1 MTEKQAEFITVDE
14 KAIFTGRTTALEPA
28 RTDIPPAGVPME
40 HEPSTSVVIT
50 AMNRGY
56 SPEFVEKMMA
66 LQERHE
72 ANEARKEFFKALADF
87 KSEMPPVTK
96 DKYNSFFK
104 SHYTS
109 LGNLL
114 DTYNPVLGRNGL
126 SLQFPTPV
134 QSDKTMTVE
143 CRLSHRMGHTETV
156 SMTGP
161 IDTAAIGKQSGERS
175 RNPMQD
181 LKSTFTYLRSATCEA
196 ILGVAGTEGTF
207 NDDGNAA
214 RAGDQKFIT
223 PEQVTE
229 LTKDI
234 AKFPDQGVEF
244 LKWIGAETVDT
255 IYAGAQYKKAVEGL
269 KAIKKGKK

>member
-1 MTEKQAEFITVDE
+1 MPETQAEFIPEDKDLE
-14 KAIFTGRTTALEPA
+14 KFNGKPDLTPAL
-28 RTDIPPAGVPME
+28 IE

-72 ANEARKEFFKALADF
+72 ANEARKAFFKALANF

-214 RAGDQKFIT
+214 GPGEQKFIT
-223 PEQVTE
+223 PEQVAE
-229 LTKDI
+229 LTKEL
-234 AKFPDQGVEF
+234 AKFPDKGVEF

-255 IYAGAQYKKAVEGL
+255 IYAGAQYKKTVEGL